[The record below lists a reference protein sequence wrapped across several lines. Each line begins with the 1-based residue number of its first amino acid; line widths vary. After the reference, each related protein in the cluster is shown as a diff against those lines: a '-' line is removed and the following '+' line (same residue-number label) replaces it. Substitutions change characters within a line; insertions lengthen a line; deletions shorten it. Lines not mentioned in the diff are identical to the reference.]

1 MRRKVNIKNYLDRER
16 EYNKRFGLLARY
28 EMNESNLSWSEAKKI
43 TRQNIIFA
51 LIKYEWQHTE
61 KQLRTS

>member
-16 EYNKRFGLLARY
+16 EYNKKFGQLAKY
-28 EMNESNLSWSEAKKI
+28 EMKDNNLNWEDAKRL

-51 LIKYEWQHTE
+51 LIKYEI
-61 KQLRTS
+61 KNGNI

>member
-16 EYNKRFGLLARY
+16 EYNKKFGQLAKY
-28 EMNESNLSWSEAKKI
+28 EMKESNLNWKDAKKL

-51 LIKYEWQHTE
+51 LIKYEI
-61 KQLRTS
+61 KNGNL

>member
-16 EYNKRFGLLARY
+16 EYNKKFGQLAKY
-28 EMNESNLSWSEAKKI
+28 EMRDNNLNWEDAKRL

-51 LIKYEWQHTE
+51 LIKYEIQNGNI
-61 KQLRTS
+61 

>member
-16 EYNKRFGLLARY
+16 EYNKKFGQLAKY
-28 EMNESNLSWSEAKKI
+28 EMKDNNLNWEDAKRL

-51 LIKYEWQHTE
+51 LIKYEIQNGNI
-61 KQLRTS
+61 

>member
-16 EYNKRFGLLARY
+16 EYNKKFGQLAKY
-28 EMNESNLSWSEAKKI
+28 EMRDNNLNWEDAKRL

-51 LIKYEWQHTE
+51 LIKYEIQNGN
-61 KQLRTS
+61 L